1 MIEDIKKIKADVL
14 RFMEQEVG
22 KYGNGRMD
30 TKQVGDLADVI
41 KDLSEA
47 EYYCT
52 VAEAMGGGQDAM
64 GYTQPRMMGYQ
75 GQGSGMGN
83 QGSMGGGRQGYGGG
97 MMGHTDPMQIVR
109 DVLASN
115 PELRSQLRSELM

>member
-1 MIEDIKKIKADVL
+1 MDEIKKIKADVL
-14 RFMEQEVG
+14 RFMDQEAG

-30 TKQVGDLADVI
+30 TKQMGDLADIV

-52 VAEAMGGGQDAM
+52 VSQSMTGGQDAM
-64 GYTQPRMMGYQ
+64 GYAQSRMMGYQ
-75 GQGSGMGN
+75 GQGGGMSN

-109 DVLASN
+109 DMLASN
-115 PELRSQLRSELM
+115 PELRSQLRNELM

>member
-1 MIEDIKKIKADVL
+1 MIEDIKRIKADVL

-22 KYGNGRMD
+22 KYGGQRMD
-30 TKQVGDLADVI
+30 VKEIGDLADVV
-41 KDLSEA
+41 KDLAEA

-52 VAEAMGGGQDAM
+52 VAEAMGGSQDSM
-64 GYTQPRMMGYQ
+64 GYTQPRIMGYQ
-75 GQGSGMGN
+75 GQGGGMGG
-83 QGSMGGGRQGYGGG
+83 QGSTGSGRQGYGGS

-115 PELRSQLRSELM
+115 PELRSQLRNELM

>member
-1 MIEDIKKIKADVL
+1 MDEIKKIKADVL
-14 RFMEQEVG
+14 RFMEQEAS

-30 TKQVGDLADVI
+30 TKQMGDLADIV
-41 KDLSEA
+41 KDLAEA

-52 VAEAMGGGQDAM
+52 VAEAMGGGQDQM
-64 GYTQPRMMGYQ
+64 GYMQPRTMGYQ
-75 GQGSGMGN
+75 GQGSMG
-83 QGSMGGGRQGYGGG
+83 STGGRQGYGGG

-115 PELRSQLRSELM
+115 PEIRSQLRSELM